1 MKYRVA
7 WLMAVFSLVVMSL
20 LAFFALVRPVRAA
33 DLIVG
38 VSPGCST
45 IQGCINTAVPGDNV
59 IIPANTYVESLTLNK
74 AVSLVGAGS
83 ESTTI
88 QAVSGER
95 VLTVTGATI
104 NSSVVISGL
113 RLQNGDVSSGNLCSS
128 LNTANCGGGI
138 LITGSAAPSLSNLII
153 QNNSA
158 FQGGGL
164 YADVGTVLPPLN
176 NVAFLLNAA
185 VLSGGGAY
193 FVEGVIVNNGRFEN
207 NASLN
212 NVAGGAR
219 FGGDTII
226 NNTLFSGNTATCTSI
241 IGICHAGGLYGFEMN
256 LTVNDSRFENNRCQ
270 DPFNYNCDG
279 GGLYWSRSFNG
290 PYSVM
295 INNTDFINNEAGRNG
310 GGLMAASNFFVD
322 ETQVSGGRFEGNVAV
337 TGDGGAIQAARL
349 VMSGTQILTNTAGG
363 YSGVFSEGGAVNTIY
378 TTTITNSIF
387 SGNQSGDRGGALV
400 GFSGPVTIDSS
411 TFFSNTARDN
421 GGAVYVQIAGADIRN
436 SRIEANRV
444 LTTVTSSLYGQ
455 GGGIWVAGN
464 LSLVNTDVM
473 SNMTRWRGGGVY
485 ASLTGGGQVSVING
499 RFEANSTLDWVFS
512 NDGGGGLY
520 VVNGS
525 GTTTVSATTFISNKA
540 AGVGGGMYAF
550 GPVNLLG
557 GHVEANES
565 LELSGGGLFV
575 AGAFTASGN
584 SQFVNN
590 RANFSG
596 GGLLIDDTAAIEDA
610 IFTGNEVDG
619 GSGGAIYVS
628 EQLMVSDTQFIN
640 NRTAG
645 FSGGGI
651 SALGVTMVTNSL
663 FQDNM
668 SAGSGGGL
676 AGSFNPVTVVDSHF
690 VNNTAVGN
698 GAGLSSAGN
707 LFITNNLFQQNQA
720 TTGNGGGLYTSGSVV
735 VTNTTFMENR
745 AAVDGGGAYIN
756 SNSTFIS
763 GTFSNNQSLNGS
775 GGGLY
780 GNSAVTADNTQFIN
794 NDAGLDGGG
803 LHSRFG
809 RATLTHVT
817 IKNNSAQRSGGGVS
831 IGRFV
836 TLSATMILSNTA
848 DLGGGVAI
856 SSTFDGPTENHVVNV
871 LLARNQAASDGDAL
885 YHNLNRTLNVIHTT
899 IANPTQSANQAIYVI
914 SGTVNVVNTIIANHG
929 IGIEAAAS
937 GSATA
942 DFVNYFDNGTNEV
955 GLSGTNLTTGNPL
968 FVNAAADDYRL
979 AVGSASLENGTN
991 AGIDV
996 DIRGVVRP
1004 IGSGFD
1010 RGAYEGTH
1018 TPTAVT
1024 LNTFTAKT
1032 VTTAWLWILLSL
1044 LLTVVSFTGYKRKP

>member
-1 MKYRVA
+1 
-7 WLMAVFSLVVMSL
+7 
-20 LAFFALVRPVRAA
+20 
-33 DLIVG
+33 
-38 VSPGCST
+38 
-45 IQGCINTAVPGDNV
+45 
-59 IIPANTYVESLTLNK
+59 
-74 AVSLVGAGS
+74 
-83 ESTTI
+83 
-88 QAVSGER
+88 
-95 VLTVTGATI
+95 
-104 NSSVVISGL
+104 
-113 RLQNGDVSSGNLCSS
+113 
-128 LNTANCGGGI
+128 
-138 LITGSAAPSLSNLII
+138 
-153 QNNSA
+153 
-158 FQGGGL
+158 
-164 YADVGTVLPPLN
+164 
-176 NVAFLLNAA
+176 
-185 VLSGGGAY
+185 
-193 FVEGVIVNNGRFEN
+193 
-207 NASLN
+207 
-212 NVAGGAR
+212 
-219 FGGDTII
+219 
-226 NNTLFSGNTATCTSI
+226 
-241 IGICHAGGLYGFEMN
+241 
-256 LTVNDSRFENNRCQ
+256 
-270 DPFNYNCDG
+270 
-279 GGLYWSRSFNG
+279 
-290 PYSVM
+290 
-295 INNTDFINNEAGRNG
+295 
-310 GGLMAASNFFVD
+310 
-322 ETQVSGGRFEGNVAV
+322 
-337 TGDGGAIQAARL
+337 
-349 VMSGTQILTNTAGG
+349 
-363 YSGVFSEGGAVNTIY
+363 
-378 TTTITNSIF
+378 
-387 SGNQSGDRGGALV
+387 
-400 GFSGPVTIDSS
+400 
-411 TFFSNTARDN
+411 
-421 GGAVYVQIAGADIRN
+421 
-436 SRIEANRV
+436 
-444 LTTVTSSLYGQ
+444 
-455 GGGIWVAGN
+455 
-464 LSLVNTDVM
+464 
-473 SNMTRWRGGGVY
+473 
-485 ASLTGGGQVSVING
+485 
-499 RFEANSTLDWVFS
+499 
-512 NDGGGGLY
+512 
-520 VVNGS
+520 
-525 GTTTVSATTFISNKA
+525 
-540 AGVGGGMYAF
+540 
-550 GPVNLLG
+550 
-557 GHVEANES
+557 
-565 LELSGGGLFV
+565 
-575 AGAFTASGN
+575 
-584 SQFVNN
+584 
-590 RANFSG
+590 
-596 GGLLIDDTAAIEDA
+596 
-610 IFTGNEVDG
+610 
-619 GSGGAIYVS
+619 
-628 EQLMVSDTQFIN
+628 
-640 NRTAG
+640 
-645 FSGGGI
+645 
-651 SALGVTMVTNSL
+651 MVTNSL

-885 YHNLNRTLNVIHTT
+885 YHNLNRTLNVIHTA

-991 AGIDV
+991 AGIGV